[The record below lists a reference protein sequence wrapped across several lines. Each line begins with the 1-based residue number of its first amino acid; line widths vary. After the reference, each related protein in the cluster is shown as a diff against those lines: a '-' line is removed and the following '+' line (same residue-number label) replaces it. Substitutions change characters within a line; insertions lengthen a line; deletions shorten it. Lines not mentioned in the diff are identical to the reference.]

1 MAYLD
6 TAAVNTNYRAFDLTS
21 DDSNTR
27 YFHVRDITERQG
39 DAVYIRSHVSGM
51 VIFSASLTNFA
62 QFDVSD
68 GGIAYANEAALLTA
82 ILGNTAL

>member
-27 YFHVRDITERQG
+27 YFHFR
-39 DAVYIRSHVSGM
+39 YINTFRIHKIVNLRYQHQPPFSLQTPYYFHLFLFIYLYHVCKACM
-51 VIFSASLTNFA
+51 RKQAFA
-62 QFDVSD
+62 
-68 GGIAYANEAALLTA
+68 Y
-82 ILGNTAL
+82 